1 MKGKLNK
8 ISEALYK
15 QAVRYSRTSYM
26 FDINLTGMCA
36 IASAW
41 ALEILKKEKIKAE
54 AVIVINKNSGEG
66 HVFILVNKTHIL
78 DITYNQFNPKHKS
91 WIFLPIEKRQE
102 IHPDKDIWFWSLK
115 GKKISDLEEFKKHL
129 RKTKWAVEQIP

>member
-1 MKGKLNK
+1 MKEKLNK

-15 QAVRYSRTSYM
+15 RAVQYSRKTYL

-54 AVIVINKNSGEG
+54 AVVVINKNSGEG
-66 HVFILVNKTHIL
+66 HVFILINKTHIL
-78 DITYNQFNPKHKS
+78 DITYTQFNPKHKS
-91 WIFLPIEKRQE
+91 WILFPVNKRKE
-102 IHPDKDIWFWSLK
+102 NHPDKDVWFWSLK
-115 GKKISDLEEFKKHL
+115 GKKTSDVEKFKKHL
-129 RKTKWAVEQIP
+129 RKIKWAVEQIP